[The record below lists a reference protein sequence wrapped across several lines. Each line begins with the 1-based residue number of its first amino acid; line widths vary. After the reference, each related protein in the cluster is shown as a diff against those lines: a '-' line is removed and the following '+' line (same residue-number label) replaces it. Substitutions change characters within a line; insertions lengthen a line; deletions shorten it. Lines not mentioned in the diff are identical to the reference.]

1 MATLHTEFSTFV
13 IDENKISAFDKKTYS
28 YIKKYG
34 DIPYDPVIAEE
45 TDWQIFY
52 NLTELRKGI
61 LSWYDFP
68 ADARVLE
75 AGAAFGTLTGCL
87 CRKCAHVT
95 ATDRSL
101 YRARAI
107 AARYEDMD
115 NLDIYAGEV
124 TDIVFPEAFDCIILI
139 GLLERAG
146 KGSADVRP
154 YADYLTAMRKW
165 LKPGGRIL
173 IAVENRFGL
182 RYFCGEAEPHTRRPF
197 DGINHYPGGAAGY
210 SFSRKEIE
218 DIVKAA
224 GFGHHRFFYPLPD
237 YKLPQ
242 LIYTDDWL
250 PGENLRERLIPYY
263 RRGDTLVAS
272 ERELYDDIIENG
284 VFPFF
289 ANSFLIECSIEGHW
303 SEAEGKTAL
312 NKIKASD
319 RTVEDIKV
327 QGTKVQDTK
336 GQKASGQI
344 LYAAV
349 STDRGMERG
358 FATVIRANGR
368 VHKTPLYEQGRC
380 SLRKAYE
387 NILDLQAHGI
397 PVVEHKLLPGDILEL
412 PFVSWPTL
420 SDYIK
425 EIMQGNTE
433 EFLQLIDRIYEYIL
447 LSSEEVPEEDNALPA
462 ALGLC
467 MPCGRPE
474 TAEEGNPVQSNQAQ
488 SNKVEGNPVQNSW
501 AQSNKVEDNL
511 VQSNQIHSNR
521 GDLVKGKFGPIL
533 RRAYMELIPLNCFY
547 NPATEDFLY
556 FDQEFVRENYPAKY
570 VLFRAIHYIYCF
582 TPNAERYYPKQKL
595 LEKYGL
601 EDTWEIYLKE
611 ETRFLDEVRNRERY
625 KQFYERT
632 QIDRRRIVE
641 NVSKL
646 GN

>member
-1 MATLHTEFSTFV
+1 MATLHTEFSTSV
-13 IDENKISAFDKKTYS
+13 IDENKISAFDKKTYF

-34 DIPYDPVIAEE
+34 DIPYDPIIAEE

-68 ADARVLE
+68 ADAKVLE

-107 AARYEDMD
+107 AARYENMD

-154 YADYLTAMRKW
+154 YADYLAAMRKW
-165 LKPGGRIL
+165 LKPGGRLL

-197 DGINHYPGGAAGY
+197 DGINRYPGGTAGY

-218 DIVKAA
+218 EVIRGA
-224 GFGHHRFFYPLPD
+224 GFGYHRFYYPLPD

-263 RRGDTLVAS
+263 RKGDTLIAS
-272 ERELYDDIIENG
+272 ESELYDDIIENG

-289 ANSFLIECSIEGHW
+289 ANSFLVECSIEGLW
-303 SEAEGKTAL
+303 SESEGKTAL
-312 NKIKASD
+312 SEIKAND

-327 QGTKVQDTK
+327 QDTK
-336 GQKASGQI
+336 GPKASGQI

-349 STDRGMERG
+349 STDRGVERG
-358 FATVIRANGR
+358 FATVIRANGG
-368 VHKTPLYEQGRC
+368 VQKTPLYEQGRC
-380 SLRKAYE
+380 SLRKAYA

-397 PVVEHKLLPGDILEL
+397 PVVEHKLLPGDSLGL

-433 EFLQLIDRIYEYIL
+433 EFLELIDRIYEYIL
-447 LSSEEVPEEDNALPA
+447 LSSEEVPEEENALPA

-467 MPCGRPE
+467 MPGGRPE
-474 TAEEGNPVQSNQAQ
+474 TAEG
-488 SNKVEGNPVQNSW
+488 GNPVQNSR
-501 AQSNKVEDNL
+501 AQSNQVESNP
-511 VQSNQIHSNR
+511 VQSNRAQSNQTRSNR
-521 GDLVKGKFGPIL
+521 GDPVKGKFGPIL
-533 RRAYMELIPLNCFY
+533 RRTYMELIPLNCFY
-547 NPATEDFLY
+547 NPATGDFLY

-582 TPNAERYYPKQKL
+582 TSNAERYYPKQKL
-595 LEKYGL
+595 LEKYGM

-632 QIDRRRIVE
+632 QIDRRRMAE
-641 NVSKL
+641 NVRKL